1 MSKDPAHCQDPLE
14 AEDDLTLV
22 HATRKA
28 VLQPPAGLQEG
39 MTASCCELHK
49 VPHIAV

>member
-1 MSKDPAHCQDPLE
+1 MGRRMDACMSKGPAHCQDPLE

-28 VLQPPAGLQEG
+28 VL
-39 MTASCCELHK
+39 
-49 VPHIAV
+49 